1 MKNIISIGLLV
12 GLVSTIAL
20 ADGAA
25 AYKKCV
31 ACHGANGEK
40 VALGKSKIIKNMT
53 KAEIES
59 SLLGYQNGT
68 YGGAMKGLMAGQVK
82 SLSASDI
89 KDIANKIGK

>member
-1 MKNIISIGLLV
+1 MKKIISIGLLV
-12 GLVSTIAL
+12 GLASTIAL
-20 ADGAA
+20 ADGAT

-31 ACHGANGEK
+31 ACHGLNGEK

-53 KAEIES
+53 KAEIET

-68 YGGAMKGLMAGQVK
+68 YGGQMKALMAGQVK
-82 SLSASDI
+82 TLSATDI